1 MNNATFKTRTHTT
14 TTPRGGCAY
23 QDRRHR
29 LRQPGPR
36 PRTEPARIRLRR
48 GGRPASG
55 RPDRGQGA
63 GRRLHRESTGRS
75 GEGRRPGRRADPGHG
90 AEEALRRRAGAEH
103 EAGRGAVVRARP
115 ERALRHDQAARGPGR
130 GAGRAE
136 GPGRAGAPRV

>member
-1 MNNATFKTRTHTT
+1 MSTNDLPQTKIAVI
-14 TTPRGGCAY
+14 GYGS
-23 QDRRHR
+23 Q
-29 LRQPGPR
+29 
-36 PRTEPARIRLRR
+36 
-48 GGRPASG
+48 GRAH
-55 RPDRGQGA
+55 A
-63 GRRLHRESTGRS
+63 LNLRESGFDVVVGLR
-75 GEGRRPGRRADPGHG
+75 RRPGRRADPGHG